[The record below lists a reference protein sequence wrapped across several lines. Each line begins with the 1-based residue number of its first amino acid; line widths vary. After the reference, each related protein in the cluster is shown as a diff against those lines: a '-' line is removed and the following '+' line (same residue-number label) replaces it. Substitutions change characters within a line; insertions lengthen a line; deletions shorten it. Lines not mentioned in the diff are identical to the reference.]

1 MFKRI
6 YGWDSLS
13 TLLVLVS
20 IPFLLSAYTVC
31 LSIVIWLYVLFR
43 TFSRNMEARAR
54 EKRSFEA
61 WVLRI
66 ASKSGAQE
74 KAAKRQE
81 ARRKREAE
89 KDAQRKRREEAKNY
103 RYFSCPK
110 CHAKLRVPRGKGKLR
125 LTCTQCGEK
134 FIKNT

>member
-61 WVLRI
+61 WVLL
-66 ASKSGAQE
+66 
-74 KAAKRQE
+74 KA
-81 ARRKREAE
+81 ARRK
-89 KDAQRKRREEAKNY
+89 
-103 RYFSCPK
+103 
-110 CHAKLRVPRGKGKLR
+110 KLRSGRRRAGSARRKKMRSVSAGRKQRTTVIFPAPNAMPS
-125 LTCTQCGEK
+125 CGFRAAKES
-134 FIKNT
+134 FA